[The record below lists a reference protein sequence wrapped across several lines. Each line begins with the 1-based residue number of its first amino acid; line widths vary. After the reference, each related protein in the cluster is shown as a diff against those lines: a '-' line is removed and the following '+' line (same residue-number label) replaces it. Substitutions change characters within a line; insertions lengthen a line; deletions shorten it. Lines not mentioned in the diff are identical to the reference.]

1 MQPTMV
7 KIPKNRNTMAPTH
20 RIRALEEELAFLR
33 SAVVALVGEDSEGH
47 YRPEFVR
54 EMLSRA
60 SDKPT
65 YTFKNKKQF
74 LKLLASV

>member
-1 MQPTMV
+1 MQTLI
-7 KIPKNRNTMAPTH
+7 KIPKKSNRANSPT
-20 RIRALEEELAFLR
+20 RIHALEAEIALLR
-33 SAVVALVGEDSEGH
+33 SAIVGLIGEDSEGH

-54 EMLSRA
+54 EMLARA

-65 YTFKNKKQF
+65 HTFKNKKEF